1 MLPSREL
8 AEIAVKALDSKKGK
22 EIRLI
27 RIDKITTLAEY
38 FVICTGTSNT
48 QINALGDEVE
58 KELTEKGEEPLHR
71 EGYRGGTWVLLDYG
85 CVVVHVFNDEARK
98 FYSLEHL
105 WADGEEVDL
114 SAILPHAEE
123 KKRLTRR
130 DKTPKMVMLN
140 LCKTR

>member
-1 MLPSREL
+1 MLPAREM

-48 QINALGDEVE
+48 QINALCDAVE

-105 WADGEEVDL
+105 WADGEPIDISEY
-114 SAILPHAEE
+114 
-123 KKRLTRR
+123 LTP
-130 DKTPKMVMLN
+130 DNSL
-140 LCKTR
+140 

>member
-48 QINALGDEVE
+48 QINALGDAVE

-85 CVVVHVFNDEARK
+85 SIAIHVFNQEARA
-98 FYSLEHL
+98 FYGLERL
-105 WADGEEVDL
+105 WQDGKSVDL
-114 SAILPHAEE
+114 SGVIDEHE
-123 KKRLTRR
+123 
-130 DKTPKMVMLN
+130 
-140 LCKTR
+140 

>member
-22 EIRLI
+22 EIKLI

-48 QINALGDEVE
+48 QINALCDAVE

-105 WADGEEVDL
+105 WADGKEVDL

-123 KKRLTRR
+123 K
-130 DKTPKMVMLN
+130 
-140 LCKTR
+140 

>member
-48 QINALGDEVE
+48 QINALCDAVE

-105 WADGEEVDL
+105 WG
-114 SAILPHAEE
+114 
-123 KKRLTRR
+123 RR
-130 DKTPKMVMLN
+130 RGSRPEHHPAPRRGKITLDKAGQN
-140 LCKTR
+140 A

>member
-48 QINALGDEVE
+48 QINATRRASSIPSSTCGP
-58 KELTEKGEEPLHR
+58 T
-71 EGYRGGTWVLLDYG
+71 
-85 CVVVHVFNDEARK
+85 ARK
-98 FYSLEHL
+98 S
-105 WADGEEVDL
+105 
-114 SAILPHAEE
+114 
-123 KKRLTRR
+123 T
-130 DKTPKMVMLN
+130 
-140 LCKTR
+140 

>member
-22 EIRLI
+22 EIKLI

-58 KELTEKGEEPLHR
+58 KELTLAGEEPLHR

-85 CVVVHVFNDEARK
+85 CVIVHVFQDEARK
-98 FYSLEHL
+98 FYDLERL
-105 WADGEEVDL
+105 WSDAEVIDITGMR
-114 SAILPHAEE
+114 A
-123 KKRLTRR
+123 
-130 DKTPKMVMLN
+130 
-140 LCKTR
+140 

>member
-1 MLPSREL
+1 MLPAREM

-58 KELTEKGEEPLHR
+58 KKLTLAGEEPLHR
-71 EGYRGGTWVLLDYG
+71 EGRGNGSNWVVLDYADII
-85 CVVVHVFNDEARK
+85 VHVFCKDTRE
-98 FYSLEHL
+98 FYQLERL
-105 WADGEEVDL
+105 WADGEPVDI
-114 SAILPHAEE
+114 SQWTKPNGIA
-123 KKRLTRR
+123 
-130 DKTPKMVMLN
+130 
-140 LCKTR
+140 

>member
-1 MLPSREL
+1 MLPAREM

-48 QINALGDEVE
+48 QINALCDAVE

-71 EGYRGGTWVLLDYG
+71 EGYRGGTWVLLDASSSTSSTTRRASSIPSSTCG
-85 CVVVHVFNDEARK
+85 PTARK
-98 FYSLEHL
+98 S
-105 WADGEEVDL
+105 
-114 SAILPHAEE
+114 
-123 KKRLTRR
+123 T
-130 DKTPKMVMLN
+130 
-140 LCKTR
+140 